1 MAPINTSPN
10 ASDKH
15 SVPAVIGLLVLS
27 IALRPAIVS
36 IGPILL
42 LIQNQYGLT
51 FTQAALLTSI
61 PDVCMGIFALVA
73 PNLSRRFGTDRC
85 VIAALVLLG
94 AACLLRAVSPDAVFL
109 LLSTFLVSI
118 GIAIAGALIG
128 GWIKAHFPHRPAF
141 FMGIYAAGLS
151 VGATLSALFTAP
163 ITEFAQ
169 NWRVG
174 AGIWSL
180 LCVTAVISWLWMA
193 RRFATS
199 APKVNTVD
207 NRSAVIRMPW
217 SNPQAWLVALY
228 FGSSQFVVYALFAWL
243 APASTET
250 ALTTLPAGVLL
261 GLFTA
266 VFAIASVGAGL
277 IPGRAHDRRGLLG
290 ITTVLALIGTAGM
303 AFAPETSPILYVLL
317 VATGLGMSFTVGM
330 TLPLDNSKTP
340 AEAGAW
346 TVFMLFIG
354 YLIAALG
361 PVCFGALR
369 DYTGSYDL
377 AYDMLFAVLL
387 FMLCLTPILKP
398 ASETGLQVPAT

>member
-1 MAPINTSPN
+1 MTSTDT
-10 ASDKH
+10 DKH
-15 SVPAVIGLLVLS
+15 SLAAIIGLLVLS

-42 LIQNQYGLT
+42 LIQEHYGLS

-61 PDVCMGIFALVA
+61 PDVCMGVIALLA
-73 PNLSRRFGTDRC
+73 PNLSQRFGTDRC

-94 AACLLRAVSPDAVFL
+94 VACLLRAVSPSAMFL
-109 LLSTFLVSI
+109 LFSTFLVSV

-163 ITEFAQ
+163 ISELAQ
-169 NWRVG
+169 SWRVG
-174 AGIWSL
+174 AGVWSL

-193 RRFATS
+193 RRFAS
-199 APKVNTVD
+199 GAPKASAQPV
-207 NRSAVIRMPW
+207 RSVRLPW
-217 SNPQAWLVALY
+217 GNPQAWLVALY
-228 FGSSQFVVYALFAWL
+228 FGASQFVVYALFAWL

-250 ALTTLPAGVLL
+250 AVTTLPSGALL

-266 VFAIASVGAGL
+266 VFAVASVGAGL
-277 IPGRAHDRRGLLG
+277 IPGKAHDRRGLLALC
-290 ITTVLALIGTAGM
+290 TLLALLGTVGM
-303 AFAPETSPILYVLL
+303 AFAPAAWPTLYVLL
-317 VATGLGMSFTVGM
+317 VSVGLGMSFTVGM
-330 TLPLDNSKTP
+330 TLPLDNATSP

-354 YLIAALG
+354 YLVAALG
-361 PVCFGALR
+361 PLSFGALR
-369 DYTGSYDL
+369 DHTGNYTL
-377 AYDMLFAVLL
+377 AYVMLFAVLV
-387 FMLCLTPILKP
+387 FMLCLTPALKP
-398 ASETGLQVPAT
+398 ASHGAEPRHAALRT